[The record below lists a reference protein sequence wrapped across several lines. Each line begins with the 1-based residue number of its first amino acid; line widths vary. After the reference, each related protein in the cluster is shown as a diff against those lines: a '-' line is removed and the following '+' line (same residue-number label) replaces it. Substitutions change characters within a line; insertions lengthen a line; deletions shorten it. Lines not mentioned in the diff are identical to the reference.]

1 MKWKRWEIALG
12 LTLALLMMVAVPVQ
26 AQRELAKKIT
36 RLHVLANSDVPEDQQ
51 LKLKVRDAVL
61 EVAARRPVLDAEGLR
76 EMETA
81 ADKVIARE
89 GYAYSVTVSRGQ
101 YYFDTR
107 VYETFSLPAGKYDS
121 VRVVIGEGKGQNWW
135 CVVYPQLC
143 AGLCEAE
150 LKEIA
155 AEAGFDEKEI
165 SLICREKGCIIQF
178 KLADFWGR
186 ILQRMD
192 ASSTYGI
199 QKS

>member
-12 LTLALLMMVAVPVQ
+12 LTLVLLMMVAVPVR

-36 RLHVLANSDVPEDQQ
+36 RLHVLANSDAPEDQQ

-61 EVAARRPVLDAEGLR
+61 EVAARHPVLDAEGLR

-165 SLICREKGCIIQF
+165 SLICRGKGCIIQF

>member
-12 LTLALLMMVAVPVQ
+12 LTLVLLMMVAVPVQ

-61 EVAARRPVLDAEGLR
+61 EVAARHPVLDAEGLR

>member
-1 MKWKRWEIALG
+1 M
-12 LTLALLMMVAVPVQ
+12 
-26 AQRELAKKIT
+26 
-36 RLHVLANSDVPEDQQ
+36 PEDQQ

-61 EVAARRPVLDAEGLR
+61 EVAAKRPVLDEEVLQ

-81 ADKVIARE
+81 ADRIIARE

-121 VRVVIGEGKGQNWW
+121 VRVVIGEGEGQNWW

-165 SLICREKGCIIQF
+165 SLICREKRCIIQF

-186 ILQRMD
+186 ILRQMD
-192 ASSTYGI
+192 ASLT
-199 QKS
+199 

>member
-26 AQRELAKKIT
+26 AQRGLAKKIT

-186 ILQRMD
+186 ILQRVD